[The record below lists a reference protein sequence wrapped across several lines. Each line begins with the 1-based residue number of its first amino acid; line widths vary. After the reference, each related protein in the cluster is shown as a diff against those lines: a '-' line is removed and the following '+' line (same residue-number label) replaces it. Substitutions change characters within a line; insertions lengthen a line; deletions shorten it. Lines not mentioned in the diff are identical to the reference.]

1 MAKRIQPVKTP
12 EDLKAGLDQACE
24 ALEAGLL
31 VAFPTESFYGLAAD
45 PQLEPAVRGLFQ
57 AKGRSPDR
65 PVLLLLPSRGRVS
78 ECAARIPA
86 VARALMDRFWP
97 GPLTLV
103 FEAAPS
109 VNPLLTAGTGTIG
122 LRLSSH
128 PVATALARSWDG
140 PITGTSANRS
150 GRPPACAADEVD
162 AGLGPEVACILDGG
176 ATAGGGGST
185 ILDVTV
191 EPPAVLREG
200 QISREALGAFL
211 EGVAPG

>member
-1 MAKRIQPVKTP
+1 MAKRIQPVKEP
-12 EDLKAGLDQACE
+12 EDLKTGLVRACK

-45 PQLEPAVRGLFQ
+45 PRLEPAVRDLFQ

-65 PVLLLLPSRGRVS
+65 PVLLLLPSRERVS
-78 ECAARIPA
+78 DCAARIPA

-109 VNPLLTAGTGTIG
+109 VSPLLTAGTGTIG

-128 PVATALARSWDG
+128 PVAVALARSWG
-140 PITGTSANRS
+140 GAITGTSANRS
-150 GRPPACAADEVD
+150 GQPPACTAEEVD
-162 AGLGPEVACILDGG
+162 ADLGPEVACILDGG
-176 ATAGGGGST
+176 TTTGGVGST

-191 EPPAVLREG
+191 TPPAVLREG
-200 QISREALGAFL
+200 QISEEVLGAFL
-211 EGVAPG
+211 NGGARG